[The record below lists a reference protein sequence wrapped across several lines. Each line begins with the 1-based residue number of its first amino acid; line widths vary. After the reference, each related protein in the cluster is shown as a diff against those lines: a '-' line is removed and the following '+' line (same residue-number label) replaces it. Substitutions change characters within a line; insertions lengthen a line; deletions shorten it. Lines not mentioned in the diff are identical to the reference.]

1 MNKNYILGLHI
12 GHDATTALIDMDGNV
27 LSAMAE
33 ERITRIKFHMG
44 FPYDGIEEVLKM
56 AGVQKSE
63 VAYVVGSTKR
73 QLFIGTEEYNNLF
86 TTRDKKVIKGA
97 DIFND
102 AKSPSLSRV
111 LKLISQK
118 FASVEVSDK
127 NKFLDE
133 SEQLTLRTL
142 QALCKEVGLGHAE
155 IVTYNHHLCHAASA
169 YYYSGETDAI
179 VFTMDG
185 AGDGACATVS
195 LAESGKINTVATFS
209 DAVSPG
215 RFYSEVTGFLG
226 FKRLR
231 HEGKLTGLAAYG
243 NAEKYYND
251 LKQYISFDENKE
263 VFVYK
268 KTEGSSISKK
278 INTLKKVYEGKIT
291 GIPHTVAIN
300 DFLVSKYDPKA
311 DMQDLAAAAQ
321 KILEDVSISFI
332 KHYLKKHPKKKVLLA
347 GGVFA
352 NVKLNQFIAKI
363 PGVEFVYVHQNM
375 GDGGLALGG
384 AALHASIIQNKHICK
399 KPEHVYWGNSYTNEE
414 IEKELKKENIQYE
427 FVPDIEVRIAQLM
440 ADSKVIG
447 RFYGGMEYGPRALGN
462 RSIIGST
469 TDRTINDWLNKKL
482 KRTEFMP
489 FAPSMIGDLAE
500 DVLEGYSKHIS
511 SYTDR
516 FMTITYNVAPKWREK
531 LQATTHVDGTARPQV
546 VFEENNSEYYKI
558 IKEYYKIT
566 GIPAVMNTSFNMHEE
581 PIVRTPYDAI
591 RAFRQGCMDYLAVG
605 NYLCKTP

>member
-1 MNKNYILGLHI
+1 MSKKYILGLHI
-12 GHDATTALIDMDGNV
+12 GHDATTAIIDMDGKV

-56 AGVQKSE
+56 AGIQKSDI
-63 VAYVVGSTKR
+63 AYVIGSTKR
-73 QLFIGTEEYNNLF
+73 QLFSGTDEYNNLF
-86 TTRDKKVIKGA
+86 TTKDKKVIRES

-102 AKSPSLSRV
+102 SNSPSLQRV
-111 LKLISQK
+111 VKLITQQFSSIGK
-118 FASVEVSDK
+118 DFSNFSK
-127 NKFLDE
+127 E
-133 SEQLTLRTL
+133 SEELTLNTL
-142 QALCKEVGLGHAE
+142 KELCKEVGLGAAE
-155 IVTYNHHLCHAASA
+155 VFTYDHHLCHAASA
-169 YYYSGETDAI
+169 YYYSGESDALI
-179 VFTMDG
+179 FTMDG

-195 LAESGKINTVATFS
+195 IGENGKIKTIASFT

-243 NAEKYYND
+243 NATKYYND
-251 LKQYISFDENKE
+251 LKQFIQFDAEKE
-263 VFVYK
+263 TFIYTQTTQK
-268 KTEGSSISKK
+268 SALERKL
-278 INTLKKVYEGKIT
+278 NTLSKVYRGKMSN
-291 GIPHTVAIN
+291 IPHMVAIN
-300 DFLVSKYDPKA
+300 DYLVSKYHPKN

-352 NVKLNQFIAKI
+352 NVKLNQFIAEI

-384 AALHASIIQNKHICK
+384 AALHASILQNKHINQ

-414 IEKELKKENIQYE
+414 IEKELKKANIQYE
-427 FVPDIEVRIAQLM
+427 FVQDIEIKIAQLM

-546 VFEENNSEYYKI
+546 VFEENNPEYYKI

-581 PIVRTPYDAI
+581 PIVRTPHDAI
-591 RAFRQGCMDYLAVG
+591 RAFKQGCMDYLAIG

>member
-1 MNKNYILGLHI
+1 MNKKYILGLHI
-12 GHDATTALIDMDGNV
+12 GHDATTALIDMEGNV

-44 FPYDGIEEVLKM
+44 FPYDGIDEVLKM

-63 VAYVVGSTKR
+63 IAYVVGSTKR
-73 QLFIGTEEYNNLF
+73 QLFVGTDEYNNLF
-86 TTRDKKVIKGA
+86 TTRDKKTIKGT

-102 AKSPSLSRV
+102 AKSPSISRV

-118 FASVEVSDK
+118 FTTPKITDRA
-127 NKFLDE
+127 KFLSE
-133 SEQLTLRTL
+133 SEQLTLNTL
-142 QALCKEVGLGHAE
+142 RKICTEIGLEHAE
-155 IVTYNHHLCHAASA
+155 VFTYNHHLCHAASA

-185 AGDGACATVS
+185 AGDGDCATVS
-195 LAESGKINTVATFS
+195 LAEHGRLNTVASFS
-209 DAVSPG
+209 DAISPG
-215 RFYSEVTGFLG
+215 RFYSEITGFLG

-243 NAEKYYND
+243 NASKYYND
-251 LKQYISFDENKE
+251 LKQYISFDEKKE
-263 VFVYK
+263 LFVYK
-268 KTEGSSISKK
+268 QNTANSLSKK
-278 INTLKKVYEGKIT
+278 INTIKKVYEGKIT
-291 GIPHTVAIN
+291 SIPHTVAIH
-300 DFLVSKYDPKA
+300 DFLVSKYDPKT

-332 KHYLKKHPKKKVLLA
+332 KHYLKKYPKKKVLLA

-352 NVKLNQFIAKI
+352 NVKLNQFIAEI
-363 PGVEFVYVHQNM
+363 PGVEFVYIHQNM

-384 AALHASIIQNKHICK
+384 AALHAATIQNKHICK
-399 KPEHVYWGNSYTNEE
+399 KPADVYWGNGYTNEE

-427 FVPDIEVRIAQLM
+427 YVPDIEIKIAQLM
-440 ADSKVIG
+440 ADNKVIG

-500 DVLEGYSKHIS
+500 DVLEGYNKHIS

-546 VFEENNSEYYKI
+546 VFEENNPEYYKI

-591 RAFRQGCMDYLAVG
+591 RAFRQGCMDYLAIG